1 MTRPQEP
8 LRGKDEIKLTK
19 WGPVRIVMVSGCEV
33 RVCGASTRA
42 GRGGRRGL
50 DDDSCTGKGGDW
62 IGL

>member
-33 RVCGASTRA
+33 RVCWASTRA

-50 DDDSCTGKGGDW
+50 DDDSCTRKGGD
-62 IGL
+62 